1 MRIFALA
8 IALGLFASSASAEEV
23 ELVPIAELK
32 PAPWTKDL
40 DREIERINRRY
51 SGELAAYVSDPY
63 RGYRYGFNAGKPF
76 YLASGVKIA
85 FMIGIFR
92 AREHDGLTFDEK
104 ITFTEKN
111 LRDGGP
117 RSNKIELGTQVS
129 IHTLLDWMMRSSDN
143 AASDILAE
151 RADLQAINRGLVDEG
166 LEGFTP
172 LTYLVDVR
180 RGIYRNLDVTAD
192 DLTPLEVRTIRWT
205 RIWNPQIA
213 KLNEMLGVPRR
224 TYSKDDLMKAYDRFY
239 ATEVNNAPMA
249 TVGLVFEKMLR
260 KQLVSAK
267 ASEEMLELMTG
278 ARTSTHRILGRLPR
292 GTRVAHKTGSQFERL
307 CDLGVV
313 FLPDGKPMI
322 VTACTKGG
330 TVPSSEAAIARIA
343 RKAYD
348 LILADHAKKG
358 S

>member
-1 MRIFALA
+1 M
-8 IALGLFASSASAEEV
+8 
-23 ELVPIAELK
+23 
-32 PAPWTKDL
+32 
-40 DREIERINRRY
+40 DREIDRINRRY

-85 FMIGIFR
+85 FMIGVFR
-92 AREHDGLTFDEK
+92 AREHSGLKFDEE

-117 RSNKIELGTQVS
+117 RSNKIELGTKVS

-143 AASDILAE
+143 AASDLLAE
-151 RADLQAINRGLVDEG
+151 RAGLAEINRGLVEEG

-213 KLNEMLGVPRR
+213 KLNESLGRLPR
-224 TYSKDDLMKAYDRFY
+224 TYGKDDLMKAYDRFY
-239 ATEVNNAPMA
+239 ATKVNNAPMA
-249 TVGLVFEKMLR
+249 TIGLVFEKMLR
-260 KQLVSAK
+260 KELVSAK

-292 GTRVAHKTGSQFERL
+292 GTRVAHKTGSQFL
-307 CDLGVV
+307 VVCDLGVV
-313 FLPDGKPMI
+313 FLPDDKPMI
-322 VTACTKGG
+322 VTACTKGEDVRG
-330 TVPSSEAAIARIA
+330 AEDAIARVA

-348 LILADHAKKG
+348 LILEDRKKG